1 MNKQVI
7 ALGVLVVALFVGLQ
21 SMYIIREGY
30 QGVLFQFGQH
40 VRTDRDAGLYFKLP
54 FVQDVVIYEK
64 RVLGTRPQSAEYLSL
79 DKKRLLVD
87 HVSRWQI
94 TDPLLFY
101 RTVRDEHSA
110 AARLDQII
118 AGRLREEIARHDF
131 IDIVRLK
138 REAIMAT
145 VTEGA
150 SEVALRNFGITLLDV
165 RIQRIDLP
173 TEVQASV
180 FGRME
185 AERQRIAH
193 RYRAEGEERAVEIRA
208 GADKQHE
215 IILANAY
222 QQSEILRGEADAEAA
237 AITAQA
243 FGQDLEF
250 YSLFRR
256 LQVYKNILGSQS
268 TVVLPPNSDLLRY
281 LESPVFVSVSDPL
294 LAETSA
300 GDDVVAGD
308 DVQDSEVGL
317 ASPDESDEELEDDI
331 ENEEEETEDEE

>member
-1 MNKQVI
+1 MNKQLI
-7 ALGVLVVALFVGLQ
+7 PLGVLVVALFVGLQ
-21 SMYIIREGY
+21 SAYMIREGY
-30 QGVLFQFGQH
+30 QGVVFQFGQH
-40 VRTDRDAGLYFKLP
+40 VVTRQDAGLYFKLP
-54 FVQDVVIYEK
+54 FVQDIIIFEK
-64 RVLGTRPQSAEYLSL
+64 RVLGTEPQGAEYLSL

-145 VTEGA
+145 VTDGA

-193 RYRAEGEERAVEIRA
+193 RYRAEGEERAIEIRA
-208 GADKQHE
+208 GADKQRE

-222 QQSEILRGEADAEAA
+222 QESEILRGAADADAA

-268 TVVLPPNSDLLRY
+268 TVVLPPSSDLLRY
-281 LESPVFVSVSDPL
+281 LESPVFIPIGDPL
-294 LAETSA
+294 IADSSI

-308 DVQDSEVGL
+308 DGQDSEVGL
-317 ASPDESDEELEDDI
+317 VSPGEGDDEPEDDV
-331 ENEEEETEDEE
+331 ENDKEETDNEE

>member
-1 MNKQVI
+1 MNKKI
-7 ALGVLVVALFVGLQ
+7 ITLGVLLVALFVGLQ
-21 SMYIIREGY
+21 AVFTIREGF
-30 QGVLFQFGQH
+30 QGVVFQFGQY
-40 VRTDRDAGLYFKLP
+40 VRTEKDAGLKFKLP
-54 FVQDVVIYEK
+54 FVQDVVVYEK
-64 RVLGTRPQSAEYLSL
+64 RVLGTEPQGAEYLSL

-94 TDPLLFY
+94 ADPLLFY
-101 RTVRDEHSA
+101 RTVRNETSA

-150 SEVALRNFGITLLDV
+150 SEIALKDFGITLIDV

-185 AERQRIAH
+185 AERQRIAY
-193 RYRAEGEERAVEIRA
+193 RYRAEGEEQAVEIRA
-208 GADKQHE
+208 GADKQRE

-222 QQSEILRGEADAEAA
+222 QESEVLRGEADAEAA

-281 LESPVFVSVSDPL
+281 LESPLFVSPTDPL
-294 LAETSA
+294 NIDSPV
-300 GDDVVAGD
+300 GDDVVEND
-308 DVQDSEVGL
+308 DTQE
-317 ASPDESDEELEDDI
+317 DEI
-331 ENEEEETEDEE
+331 EEEAPNEVEPEEEGEIESENDE